1 MPPGDKMC
9 APKGQSPA
17 TVLLDPGRPAWF
29 HPPTRN
35 PEPTT
40 RPPLT
45 DPDTPHPPLDGTLK
59 GTLSQRLRRLWP
71 YFRSAKT
78 GIVLAAIATL
88 VGALTEPMI
97 PALLQT
103 LLDKGFTEKNIPLWA
118 VPVALMGLFGIRG
131 MATFVAQYALSYT
144 ASLGLLNLRR
154 AMFGKLNEAQMT
166 LFARQSASK
175 LSNTLVYEV
184 QNGSQMLV
192 SSILTL
198 GKDSL
203 TVVALLGY
211 LFYLNWGLTLIVLT
225 VFPGLIYMMRVLSR
239 RLYQLTRASQHATDE
254 LAYVVEE
261 NALAHRMVRLHGAQ
275 QRQADR
281 FDRLSVALRRL
292 ALKSTVAM
300 AAMTPLTQLLA
311 SAALS
316 AVIAVALW
324 QSSSSGVTVG
334 NFVAFVTAM
343 LMLITPI
350 RHLAEIAA
358 PITRGLAALER
369 GLELIEHTPDQT
381 GGNHV
386 AERARG
392 EIELRGVQVRYPARE
407 GEGPQ
412 TEAAASN
419 RTALRGVS
427 LRIAPGEV
435 LALVGPSGSGKTT
448 LANLLPR
455 FVEADQG
462 EVRLDGVALP
472 DWNLAS
478 LRRQFAMVTQDVVML
493 NDTLAANVALGA
505 DESAIDHGRVRA
517 ALASANLEDLL
528 ERLPQGIHSSVGH
541 NATELSGGQRQRLAI
556 ARAIYKDAP
565 ILILD
570 EATSAL
576 DNESERLVQ
585 EALSR
590 LMKGRTTVVIAH
602 RLSTIEHAD
611 RVVVLAEGRIIEQG
625 THAELLAADGL
636 YARLHSQGLGAER

>member
-1 MPPGDKMC
+1 M
-9 APKGQSPA
+9 
-17 TVLLDPGRPAWF
+17 
-29 HPPTRN
+29 
-35 PEPTT
+35 
-40 RPPLT
+40 
-45 DPDTPHPPLDGTLK
+45 
-59 GTLSQRLRRLWP
+59 RLWP

-78 GIVLAAIATL
+78 GIVLAAVSTL
-88 VGALTEPMI
+88 IGALTEPMI
-97 PALLQT
+97 PALLKT
-103 LLDKGFTEKNIPLWA
+103 LLDRGFTEGNIPLWA

-131 MATFVAQYALSYT
+131 MAGFVAQYTLSYT

-154 AMFGKLNEAQMT
+154 AMFVKLNDAQMT
-166 LFARQSASK
+166 LFSRQSASK

-192 SSILTL
+192 SAILTL
-198 GKDSL
+198 TKDSL
-203 TVVALLGY
+203 TVLALLGY

-225 VFPGLIYMMRVLSR
+225 VFPGLIFIMRVLSR
-239 RLYQLTRASQHATDE
+239 RLYQLTRDNQHATDE

-275 QRQADR
+275 QRQTER
-281 FDRLSVALRRL
+281 FDVLSVALRRL

-324 QSSSSGVTVG
+324 QSNASGVTVG

-350 RHLAEIAA
+350 RHLAEITA
-358 PITRGLAALER
+358 PVTRGLAALER
-369 GLELIEHTPDQT
+369 GLELIEHTPEQR
-381 GGNHV
+381 GGSH
-386 AERARG
+386 RADRALG
-392 EIELRGVQVRYPARE
+392 QIQLRSVWVRYPAKDGAE
-407 GEGPQ
+407 Q
-412 TEAAASN
+412 SDASEQG

-427 LRIAPGEV
+427 LDIVPGEV

-448 LANLLPR
+448 LVNLLPR
-455 FVEADQG
+455 FVEVDEG
-462 EVRLDGVALP
+462 EVLLDGVALP
-472 DWNLAS
+472 LWDLAN
-478 LRRQFAMVTQDVVML
+478 LRRQFAMVSQDVVML

-505 DESAIDHGRVRA
+505 ADAEIDLERVHA
-517 ALASANLEDLL
+517 ALASANLSELVA
-528 ERLPQGIHSSVGH
+528 RLPQGVRSTVGH

-585 EALSR
+585 EALAR
-590 LMKGRTTVVIAH
+590 LMKGRTTLVIAH

-611 RVVVLAEGRIIEQG
+611 RVVVLAEGRITEQG
-625 THAELLAADGL
+625 THAQLLAADGL
-636 YARLHSQGLGAER
+636 YARLHSQGLSSSNSG